1 MSSSELPKRI
11 RYARRKPESDGGFTL
26 IELLIVT
33 AVIPII
39 VGALAAGLLAVFSLQ
54 SSAASRL
61 GDTSDA
67 QIVSASFAP
76 DVQGAQEITES
87 PSPVCGSQ
95 ASGEILGLEWGLQLV
110 GGSAQYDDIVSY
122 VVVQSSSTTY
132 NLVRQLCVTNGGTTT
147 QTNTI
152 LSYDVPSTLPPPTVT
167 CTAAVVAATCSGI
180 TNATVPTWLATS
192 GVEEVSFPIQE
203 PKSNY
208 SYTLTADPA
217 ATATVS
223 DAGAPIQVNATTG
236 CNYATPGS
244 GPLASSLCMIDFNN
258 LGNNPA
264 LLADAESTGGGCGLE
279 ESIPL
284 NGSFTLYFCLSIVNS
299 EAGEIITPFA
309 LPTWCDGFLGNPGSS
324 AACGNTGVYPNYYGI
339 AGAPALY
346 QQGTGGGV
354 NDGYITTIT
363 LSNIN
368 VVNSSGTPAVGW
380 GLFSADAESTDN
392 GSAFQEGITWNSN
405 TNLSVV
411 SNGYTAA
418 AGYCTAGIPCDTTAA
433 PFGTACNGGGS
444 WVVGGTTYYGIAG
457 NAADTTSYASN
468 PGGTDT
474 IVCTVP
480 PTGSLGTLTGT
491 AMVEAITPT
500 TLSATMTD
508 GSGGLEAVVFGVLS

>member
-1 MSSSELPKRI
+1 MRSSELPKRI
-11 RYARRKPESDGGFTL
+11 RYARRKPESDSGFTL

-67 QIVSASFAP
+67 QAVSASFSP
-76 DVQGAQEITES
+76 DVQEAQEITLS

-95 ASGEILGLEWGLQLV
+95 SSGEVLGLEWGLQLV
-110 GGSAQYDDIVSY
+110 NNTAVYDDIAAY
-122 VVVQSSSTTY
+122 VVVPSGSNY

-152 LSYDVPSTLPPPTVT
+152 LSYDVQANLQPPTVT
-167 CTAAVVAATCSGI
+167 CTPAISNATCSGI
-180 TNATVPTWLATS
+180 SNASVPTWLATT
-192 GVEEVSFPIQE
+192 GVESVSFPIQE
-203 PKSNY
+203 PKSSY
-208 SYTLTADPA
+208 TYTLTADPA
-217 ATATVS
+217 ATATVT
-223 DAGAPIQVNATTG
+223 DDGAPFQVKATTG
-236 CNYATPGS
+236 CNDATPGS

-258 LGNNPA
+258 LGDNPA
-264 LLADAESTGGGCGLE
+264 LLADAESGIGCGLE

-284 NGSFTLYFCLSIVNS
+284 NGSFTLYFCLSITNS
-299 EAGEIITPFA
+299 EAGEIISPFA
-309 LPTWCDGFLGNPGSS
+309 LPTWCDGFLGNPGTS
-324 AACGNTGVYPNYYGI
+324 AACGATGVYPNYYGI

-368 VVNSSGTPAVGW
+368 VVNTSGTPAVGW

-392 GSAFQEGITWNSN
+392 GSGYSEAITWNSN
-405 TNLSVV
+405 TNLSIV

-418 AGYCTAGIPCDTTAA
+418 NGYCVAGTPCDTSSA
-433 PFGTACNGGGS
+433 PFGTACDGGGS
-444 WVVGGTTYYGIAG
+444 WQVGGTTYYGIAG
-457 NAADTTSYASN
+457 NSADTANYFSN

-474 IVCTVP
+474 IECTVP
-480 PTGSLGTLTGT
+480 PTGDSVSLSGT
-491 AMVEAITPT
+491 AMVEAIAPT
-500 TLSATMTD
+500 TMSATMSD